1 MLLYTALY
9 VFKNTLTSLRWG
21 VKLIRI
27 KPKYT
32 IWLRPSW
39 RALSPHHCVT
49 CVRFT
54 NRETSSDEFEVSGYS
69 VTIECSFHTLVI
81 EEYLLAH
88 CNFLQILF
96 YRCLEFIS
104 QDGEVSGRCY
114 CSEHL
119 LYITSHNISLPSGTL
134 PEMLTKI
141 LILLLKGLMVT

>member
-1 MLLYTALY
+1 MIKTKLEGS
-9 VFKNTLTSLRWG
+9 FSPSLRHLCQ
-21 VKLIRI
+21 V
-27 KPKYT
+27 Y
-32 IWLRPSW
+32 
-39 RALSPHHCVT
+39 
-49 CVRFT
+49 

-81 EEYLLAH
+81 EEYLLSH
-88 CNFLQILF
+88 CNFMQILF

>member
-54 NRETSSDEFEVSGYS
+54 TGKHPLMSLKFL
-69 VTIECSFHTLVI
+69 VTQWLLNAASTLVI
-81 EEYLLAH
+81 EEYLLSH